1 MVKISLCA
9 VACAIIFPA
18 LTGCGDLTRTN
29 PPDRAARIHLPPRQ
43 RRLPGAMG
51 RLYSV
56 YLGNSQLERAQLE
69 RAQLER
75 AVSRLPAISSL
86 PNPLPEGVM
95 P

>member
-29 PPDRAARIHLPPRQ
+29 PPDPQVIGGGTLQ
-43 RRLPGAMG
+43 G
-51 RLYSV
+51 
-56 YLGNSQLERAQLE
+56 
-69 RAQLER
+69 
-75 AVSRLPAISSL
+75 SL
-86 PNPLPEGVM
+86 VGV